1 MGTTEDMRKGLEASL
16 NSDGFLTTFGPTT
29 LEQSNPYY
37 TSLKNQTYCCLWQ
50 GQSWPFSTCVYL
62 GTLARIVRDN
72 TSTLITPDFF
82 YDAFVTYAKTNY
94 LGDTP
99 FTAEVHYPELDAW
112 SGYSTNH
119 SEHYLHS
126 TYLDNF
132 FTNLI
137 GVIPTT
143 DDVLPLYPLVPS
155 NWTYFAVENM
165 PYHGSLISIV
175 WDESGS
181 HYSFANNT
189 KGLSVYSNGSLIHSQ
204 PTLAPVNITLPFN
217 STLAAATLS
226 SQTRYQNILANPN
239 APWGFPNITA
249 TDYYSA
255 NGDLSPYEAF
265 HLNDGLMWY
274 DEIPSNFWTN
284 NQSTTPTDTLNITFP
299 RPRTFNS
306 ISLAVLSD
314 IEQGGVIACPEAIRI
329 SDGNTGAVYASRN
342 PWTACKPNALNTILF
357 DAPSADPKNATTA
370 ATGASVTTDFIQVT
384 LMNQIYYAVALSEVQ
399 IWVPENLGPR
409 YEAEDGL
416 AGTFLGGFVGKQSG
430 LNNSV
435 YGGGVLLQQG
445 GWVEIGN
452 VVAPVSTNSSGA
464 GLGWNATSGSAR
476 SEGTY
481 PLTVIGGG
489 SGTLNVQL
497 NFLPGSN
504 QTVTFSGAMNSTGLT
519 QTLDVRLLPG
529 RNVVTLMQV
538 AGEPW
543 VDAIV
548 VG

>member
-1 MGTTEDMRKGLEASL
+1 MAA
-16 NSDGFLTTFGPTT
+16 LTG
-29 LEQSNPYY
+29 
-37 TSLKNQTYCCLWQ
+37 
-50 GQSWPFSTCVYL
+50 
-62 GTLARIVRDN
+62 
-72 TSTLITPDFF
+72 
-82 YDAFVTYAKTNY
+82 
-94 LGDTP
+94 
-99 FTAEVHYPELDAW
+99 
-112 SGYSTNH
+112 SGYSSNH

-137 GVIPTT
+137 GVIPTL
-143 DDVLPLYPLVPS
+143 DNVLSLYPLVPS
-155 NWTYFAVENM
+155 NWSYFAVESM

-181 HYSFANNT
+181 HYANST
-189 KGLSVYSNGSLIHSQ
+189 KGLSVYSNGSLIHTQ
-204 PTLAPVNITLPFN
+204 PTLLPVNVTLPFN
-217 STLAAATLS
+217 STLAATTLS

-239 APWGFPNITA
+239 APWGFPNVTA

-255 NGDLSPYEAF
+255 NGDLSSYEAF

-284 NQSTTPTDTLNITFP
+284 NQSPTTTDTLNITFP

-306 ISLAVLSD
+306 LSLAVLSD
-314 IEQGGVIACPEAIRI
+314 ISSGGVIACPEAIRI
-329 SDGNTGAVYASRN
+329 SDGHTGAVYASRN
-342 PWTACKPNALNTILF
+342 PWTSCKPNALNTILF
-357 DAPSADPKNATTA
+357 DAPSADPNNATTA
-370 ATGASVTTDFIQVT
+370 PTGASATTDFIKVE
-384 LMNQIYYAVALSEVQ
+384 LMNQIHYAVALSEVQ

-416 AGTFLGGFVGKQSG
+416 AGTFLGGFVGKKSG

-435 YGGGVLLQQG
+435 YAGGVLLQEG

-452 VVAPVSTNSSGA
+452 VIAPASSSSSYSSS
-464 GLGWNATSGSAR
+464 LGWNATSGSA
-476 SEGTY
+476 SVAGTT

-489 SGTLNVQL
+489 SGVLNVQV

-504 QTVTFSGAMNSTGLT
+504 RTVTFAGGANSTGLT
-519 QTLDVRLLPG
+519 QTVDVQFLPG
-529 RNVVTLMQV
+529 RNVVTLLQV
-538 AGEPW
+538 EGEPW
-543 VDAIV
+543 VDAVV